1 MSTRSDAPGPP
12 LDGPARVGAFV
23 TAVTTEHFALQS
35 AASTT
40 VTEASSRAS
49 LYVLTLSSSLVA
61 IGFAVNTDG
70 FGPLVATILPVIVVL
85 GIFTTVRLVDTGVQN
100 LQLLSSIARIRAF
113 YRTLADDAAT
123 YFPTREE
130 DEAADAFAS
139 MALTRRPTTALFT
152 IASMVSLVNSVVAG
166 AGATLLVVQWAS
178 IAVALVVGAT
188 LAIAFTTAFYLYQ
201 SHRYRL
207 FHEGR

>member
-1 MSTRSDAPGPP
+1 MSVGAGAPGPQ
-12 LDGPARVGAFV
+12 LDDPARAGAFI

-40 VTEASSRAS
+40 VAEASSRAS

-70 FGPLVATILPVIVVL
+70 FTPLIATVLPVIVAL

-100 LQLLSSIARIRAF
+100 LQLLSSIAHIRAY
-113 YRTLADDAAT
+113 YRTLAVEGAS
-123 YFPTREE
+123 YFPARAE
-130 DEAADAFAS
+130 DEADDAFAS
-139 MALTRRPTTALFT
+139 MALKRRPTTALFT
-152 IASMVSLVNSVVAG
+152 IASMVSLINSVVAG
-166 AGATLLVVQWAS
+166 AGVTLLVIEWAS
-178 IAVALVVGAT
+178 IAIALVAGGAV
-188 LAIAFTTAFYLYQ
+188 AVVYTTGFYLYQ
-201 SHRYRL
+201 SCRYRR